1 MRVIV
6 SSLIGAGLLAAFAAV
21 GSGLI
26 SGVYEQTKEPIA
38 AAERAAEAKQLLE
51 IFPRDSHDNELI
63 DDGFAVDAEDP
74 LLALRERGT
83 GYRARRNNEVTGI
96 ILPATAR
103 DGYSGDI
110 RLLVGIDRGGAVA
123 GVRILSHRETP
134 GLGDKIELKKSD
146 WVLSFDHKTLA
157 DPAPDRWAVIK
168 DGGDFDAF
176 TGATVTPRAVVAA
189 VKSAMEYSQN
199 NRNALFEIEE
209 ANDS

>member
-6 SSLIGAGLLAAFAAV
+6 SSLIGAGLLAVFAAV

>member
-6 SSLIGAGLLAAFAAV
+6 SSLVGAGLLAAFAAV

-51 IFPRDSHDNELI
+51 IFPRDSHD
-63 DDGFAVDAEDP
+63 P
-74 LLALRERGT
+74 LLALRERGI

-123 GVRILSHRETP
+123 GVRVLSHRETP

-199 NRNALFEIEE
+199 NRSALFEIEE

>member
-6 SSLIGAGLLAAFAAV
+6 SSLIGAGLLAVFAAV

-63 DDGFAVDAEDP
+63 DDGLAVDAEDP

-123 GVRILSHRETP
+123 GVRVLSHRETP

-199 NRNALFEIEE
+199 NRSALFEIEE

>member
-1 MRVIV
+1 
-6 SSLIGAGLLAAFAAV
+6 
-21 GSGLI
+21 
-26 SGVYEQTKEPIA
+26 
-38 AAERAAEAKQLLE
+38 
-51 IFPRDSHDNELI
+51 
-63 DDGFAVDAEDP
+63 
-74 LLALRERGT
+74 LRERGT

-123 GVRILSHRETP
+123 GVRVLSHRETP

>member
-6 SSLIGAGLLAAFAAV
+6 SSLVGAGLLAAFAAV

-63 DDGFAVDAEDP
+63 DDGFAVDAEGP

-134 GLGDKIELKKSD
+134 GLGDKSELKKSD